1 MSYVKSTAANKEQGM
16 HEKLIAFKTKKML
29 IFFLL
34 FKPFFSIYQMLILLL
49 GQKLC
54 LTAAREPIPS
64 MG

>member
-34 FKPFFSIYQMLILLL
+34 FKPFFSI
-49 GQKLC
+49 
-54 LTAAREPIPS
+54 
-64 MG
+64 